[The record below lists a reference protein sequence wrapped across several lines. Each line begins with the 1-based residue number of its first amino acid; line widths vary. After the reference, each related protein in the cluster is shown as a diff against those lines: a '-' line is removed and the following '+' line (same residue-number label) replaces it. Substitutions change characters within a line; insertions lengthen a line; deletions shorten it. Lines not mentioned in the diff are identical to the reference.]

1 MKLLVIDGN
10 SIANRAFYGIKM
22 LTTKNGQYTNA
33 IYGFINILHRLEEPY
48 KEVFGL
54 RVFGELSYSQIA
66 EIFGKSESWARVTYH
81 RAKLKIQ
88 ERMNEK
94 NE

>member
-1 MKLLVIDGN
+1 VEG
-10 SIANRAFYGIKM
+10 A
-22 LTTKNGQYTNA
+22 
-33 IYGFINILHRLEEPY
+33 Y

-66 EIFGKSESWARVTYH
+66 EIFGKSESWASVTYH